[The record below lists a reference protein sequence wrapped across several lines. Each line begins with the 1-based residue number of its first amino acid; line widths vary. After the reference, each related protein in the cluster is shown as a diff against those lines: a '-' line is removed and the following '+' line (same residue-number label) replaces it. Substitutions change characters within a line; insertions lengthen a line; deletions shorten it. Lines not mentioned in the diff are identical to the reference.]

1 MSGASAP
8 TASSRSPVSAF
19 AGPPPGMSRMS
30 MTSDNPTGPGPP
42 RDIATGKN
50 PRPPASGRSH
60 FGFLD
65 AELADLGHPHAAT
78 CRPEADWLWAVA
90 TGRTASSRSTIRFTT
105 TAASFRDVFS
115 RCYEAATVPDS
126 CFKRPGGATTWALR
140 LTARGFRPNFV
151 GQLPLDS
158 SLPQRTS
165 VKRERMVPPAINQL
179 GELDD

>member
-1 MSGASAP
+1 
-8 TASSRSPVSAF
+8 
-19 AGPPPGMSRMS
+19 MS

-105 TAASFRDVFS
+105 TAASFRDVF
-115 RCYEAATVPDS
+115 AV
-126 CFKRPGGATTWALR
+126 LR
-140 LTARGFRPNFV
+140 GSDCAGLV
-151 GQLPLDS
+151 L
-158 SLPQRTS
+158 
-165 VKRERMVPPAINQL
+165 
-179 GELDD
+179 